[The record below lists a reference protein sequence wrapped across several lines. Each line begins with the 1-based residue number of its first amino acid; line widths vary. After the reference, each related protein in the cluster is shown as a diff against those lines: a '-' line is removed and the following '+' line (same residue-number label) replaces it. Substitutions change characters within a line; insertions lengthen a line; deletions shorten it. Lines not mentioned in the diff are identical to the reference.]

1 MRRKHPAEA
10 HFIVLQVGNH
20 YDDTVLYVAFGFNL
34 KADLTSGA
42 IVVNPIGPVWFSGN
56 LKIIC
61 LLSI

>member
-56 LKIIC
+56 LKIMC